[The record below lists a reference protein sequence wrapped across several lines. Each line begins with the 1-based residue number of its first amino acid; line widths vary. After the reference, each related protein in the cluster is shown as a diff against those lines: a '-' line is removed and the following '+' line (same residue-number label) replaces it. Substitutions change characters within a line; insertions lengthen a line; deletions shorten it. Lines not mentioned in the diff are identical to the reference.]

1 MRMGPTIYDRSCS
14 AFTVALV
21 LCGVIF
27 HGAEKSWAQD
37 RQGRTNST
45 VRFVVNGEELIDRP
59 AGLSSDPDSLE
70 ASTSKIL
77 SHLRLRGYLFARMD
91 SLQTGVDGFVAHASS
106 GKRVLVRHLYINGH
120 DSDEDAEKGSEEE
133 VEEEPDIPGVFRMR
147 DGDPLDLIQL
157 QEDIVRVL
165 DQLSEDGR
173 HMAVVGIDSLVQ
185 TGADP
190 YAYNVYLGINRGPR
204 IPISGLVLPGARR
217 TQIAFAAR
225 EAGVRLGTVITPSG
239 MSSFSSRLRE
249 TGNFVS
255 VGEPELHV
263 YVDSTAVLRIPVEE
277 APPGTFDFVLGY
289 LPPGPSGGGAQIVGS
304 GHLNLKNPFGYGRT
318 FALRLDRRPD
328 QASSVDVRLADPQAA
343 GLPIRFEA
351 SFSGYQQDSTYN
363 KRRWAVDLGYRL
375 PAGLELA
382 ARYSR
387 ELTRPGAAGLRLRG
401 NEQRISRS
409 DGTFWGLVAR
419 LRRLDNPLNPRSGVF
434 VESLIER
441 GDKVERTK
449 LVDAQGD
456 TTRISRSV
464 RQERLRM
471 SVRGY
476 LPMFSGQTAVGGAD
490 VLVLLSDIVDESDLF
505 RFGGANS
512 LRGYDEDIFRAATAI
527 RLLVEYRILLDAL
540 SYAFV
545 FVDVGYVETPRIGD
559 LPSSENWYPGFGL
572 GMQFQTAVGLVNATY
587 ALNDKDGVSNGRV
600 HLGVSFGL

>member
-1 MRMGPTIYDRSCS
+1 MLTGSTIYDRSYS

-21 LCGVIF
+21 LCGMTF
-27 HGAEKSWAQD
+27 QGAESSWAQD
-37 RQGRTNST
+37 RSDGSIAT
-45 VRFVVNGEELIDRP
+45 VRFVVNGEQLIDRP
-59 AGLSSDPDSLE
+59 VGLSGDPDSLE
-70 ASTSKIL
+70 TSTARLL
-77 SHLRLRGYLFARMD
+77 SHLRQRGYLFARID
-91 SLQTGVDGFVAHASS
+91 SVQTGVNEIVAHASS
-106 GKRVLVRHLYINGH
+106 GRRVIARHLYVNAHI
-120 DSDEDAEKGSEEE
+120 SEED
-133 VEEEPDIPGVFRMR
+133 VEEEPDMRGVFRMR
-147 DGDPLDLIQL
+147 DGDPLDLIRL
-157 QEDIVRVL
+157 QEDIARVL

-173 HMAVVGIDSLVQ
+173 HLAVVEIDSLVQ
-185 TGADP
+185 TAADP

-217 TQIAFAAR
+217 TQTVFAAR
-225 EAGVRLGTVITPSG
+225 AAGVRLGTVIAPSS
-239 MSSFSSRLRE
+239 MSSFASRLRE

-255 VGEPELHV
+255 VGEPELDV
-263 YVDSTAVLRIPVEE
+263 YLDSTAVLRIPVEE

-289 LPPGPSGGGAQIVGS
+289 LPSGQSDDGAQIVGS

-318 FALRLDRRPD
+318 FALKLDRRPG
-328 QASSVDVRLADPQAA
+328 QASSVDVRLTDPQAA

-363 KRRWAVDLGYRL
+363 QRRWAADLGYRL
-375 PAGLELA
+375 LAGLELA

-387 ELTRPGAAGLRLRG
+387 ELTRPGAAGLRLRSG
-401 NEQRISRS
+401 EQRISRS

-434 VESLIER
+434 VESLFER
-441 GDKVERTK
+441 GVKTERTK

-456 TTRISRSV
+456 TTRIARSV

-471 SVRGY
+471 SARGY
-476 LPMFSGQTAVGGAD
+476 LPTFSGQTAVGGAD
-490 VLVLLSDIVDESDLF
+490 VLVLLSDIVNESDLF

-512 LRGYDEDIFRAATAI
+512 LRGYDEDFFRATTAI

-540 SYAFV
+540 SYAFL

-559 LPSSENWYPGFGL
+559 SPSSENWYPGFGM
-572 GMQFQTAVGLVNATY
+572 GMQFQTAVGLINATY
-587 ALNDKDGVSNGRV
+587 ALNDKDGVGNGRI